1 MTRPGGDQIYREFHP
16 RWLRQPMSTYWWLG
30 KWPYVKF
37 ILREISSVFVLWFV
51 IFLLMFVRAIARG
64 PVAYTSFLKDFAGH
78 PVVLAVNVVALF
90 FLTFHSITFLS
101 LAPQAIVAHIGS
113 KKVPPFLIGAA
124 HFGGWFTISAAII
137 GALIWL

>member
-1 MTRPGGDQIYREFHP
+1 MTAPGGNPIYREFHP

-37 ILREISSVFVLWFV
+37 ILRELSSVFVLWFV
-51 IFLLMFVRAIARG
+51 IFLLMLVRCIARG
-64 PVAYTSFLKDFAGH
+64 PDEYAHFITGFARH
-78 PVVLAVNVVALF
+78 PVVLAVNAIGLF
-90 FLTFHSITFLS
+90 FLTFHSVTWLS
-101 LAPQAIVAHIGS
+101 LAPQAIVAHIGT

-124 HFGGWFTISAAII
+124 HFGGWVTISIALI